1 MGSSSGGNLA
11 FFAGLRNTNCPSSAA
26 VRGLVLHQP
35 YLGGVERTPSEARSG
50 DDAMLP
56 LEANDKL
63 WHLALP
69 EGANRDHE
77 FCNPAKVMAA
87 ADLAGMP
94 WCLVTGNRGDLLIDR
109 QREFAR
115 WLAEDGGVDVVVK
128 ANHEGSHASEL
139 FVPERAQELFTA
151 VRKFLATDD
160 GA

>member
-1 MGSSSGGNLA
+1 MGSSCGGNIA

-69 EGANRDHE
+69 EGANRNHE
-77 FCNPAKVMAA
+77 FCNPAKAMVAA
-87 ADLAGMP
+87 VPRHGEPRRPADRQAEGVRAVAGGGRRCGCRRQGRPRGVPRVGALLAGEG
-94 WCLVTGNRGDLLIDR
+94 TGALGR
-109 QREFAR
+109 
-115 WLAEDGGVDVVVK
+115 
-128 ANHEGSHASEL
+128 
-139 FVPERAQELFTA
+139 RAQ
-151 VRKFLATDD
+151 VPSNRRWRV
-160 GA
+160 